1 MKYLITSA
9 LPYING
15 IKHLGNLVGSMLPAD
30 IYARFLRL
38 NQKEVLYICATDEHG
53 TPAELAALAADLSV
67 EAYCERQHQLQAE
80 IYTRFGLSFDH
91 FGRTSSDANKEL
103 TQHFYTRLD
112 QNGYIEERSIR
123 QMYSLEDARFLPD
136 RYVIGTCPHCGYT
149 AARGDQCENCT
160 RVLDPTDLLSPRSAI
175 SNSERLEIRES
186 KHLFLRLPL
195 LSDVVRSWVDEHAE
209 WPLLSKSI
217 ALKWLNEGL
226 QDRGITRDLV
236 WGVSVPRQGFEGKV
250 FYVWF
255 DAPIGYIS
263 ATKDWAAS
271 HSDPEEW
278 KAWWLSEAVRYSQ
291 FMAKDNLP
299 FHTVMWPAMILG
311 TGEAWKQADY
321 IKGFNWLNYYG
332 GKFSTSQGRGVFLDQ
347 AIDLLPADYW
357 RYTLMTMAPETND
370 SAFSWELLQTRI
382 NKDLVGTLG
391 NFVNRTLTFVT
402 KNFGPALPEGGE
414 PGDAEVKLH
423 SQCETLVTRIAES
436 LENMEFRKAI
446 DDLYT
451 LWTVGNQYIDAG
463 APWTLIKTDRV
474 AAAQVVRTCI
484 NLIDLYAR
492 VSAPFIPFTSEAIAK
507 ALHLNDTEQARP
519 WPTTIDLTE
528 LKAGHSF
535 EVPPLLFRRIE
546 EQEVQG
552 WREKFGS

>member
-67 EAYCERQHQLQAE
+67 EAYCERQHRLQAE
-80 IYTRFGLSFDH
+80 IYGRFGLSFDY
-91 FGRTSSDANKEL
+91 FGRTSSNANKEL
-103 TQHFYTRLD
+103 TQHFYQRLD

-160 RVLDPTDLLSPRSAI
+160 RVLDPTDLLAPRSAI

-195 LSDVVRSWVDEHAE
+195 LSDAVRSWVDEHAE

-226 QDRGITRDLV
+226 QDRGITRDLA
-236 WGVSVPRQGFEGKV
+236 WGVSVPRPGFEGKV

-255 DAPIGYIS
+255 DAPIGYIA
-263 ATKDWAAS
+263 ATKDWATS
-271 HSDPEEW
+271 HSDPDAW
-278 KAWWLSEAVRYSQ
+278 RAWWLSEDVRYSQ

-347 AIDLLPADYW
+347 AIDMLPPDYW
-357 RYTLMTMAPETND
+357 RYTLMAMAPESND

-402 KNFGPALPEGGE
+402 KNFGSGLPEGGE
-414 PGDAEVKLH
+414 TGEAEAKLH
-423 SQCETLVTRIAES
+423 SQCETLVTRISES
-436 LENMEFRKAI
+436 LENLEFRKAI

-463 APWTLIKTDRV
+463 APWTLIKTDRA

-484 NLIDLYAR
+484 NLMDLYAR
-492 VSAPFIPFTSEAIAK
+492 ISAPFIPFTAEAIAK
-507 ALHLNDTEQARP
+507 ALHLSETERARS

-546 EQEVQG
+546 DAEVQG